1 MTIEAPLPRNISK
14 LAPEPVE
21 ELSIAAELPYINPKF
36 SPAMLTGQQEKFVHY
51 VVSGM
56 SVGAAA
62 TAVGLAP
69 ATGTL
74 WMKREPIIQAIEHFR
89 AKNRDKL
96 EFTMEEAHK
105 MYLDVYR
112 LAEAKEDPVAMKNV
126 VDSLVKL
133 HGIAAATKPQE
144 VKITVTNQKQA
155 LRLTD
160 EQLLEQAGLDPDH
173 LTPVPKRRAPP
184 PEDIV
189 DATYTEVKKDGN

>member
-1 MTIEAPLPRNISK
+1 MSAEDLTPKVDSP
-14 LAPEPVE
+14 LAPEPFSE
-21 ELSIAAELPYINPKF
+21 HAIASELPYINPKF

-62 TAVGLAP
+62 TAVG
-69 ATGTL
+69 ATPSAGGN
-74 WMKREPIIQAIEHFR
+74 WMNKDHIKQAIEHFR

-96 EFTMEEAHK
+96 EFNMEEAHR
-105 MYLDVYR
+105 MYLDTYR

-133 HGIAAATKPQE
+133 HGIAAAAKPQE
-144 VKITVTNQKQA
+144 VKITVTNEKQA

-160 EQLLEQAGLDPDH
+160 EQLLEQAGLASDYLVP
-173 LTPVPKRRAPP
+173 TPKKRAPP
-184 PEDIV
+184 EEIV
-189 DATYTEVKKDGN
+189 DAEYTDVTKED

>member
-14 LAPEPVE
+14 LAPEPIE
-21 ELSIAAELPYINPKF
+21 EHSIAAELPYINPKF
-36 SPAMLTGQQEKFVHY
+36 SPALLTGQQEKFVHY

-62 TAVGLAP
+62 TAVG
-69 ATGTL
+69 ATPSAGGN
-74 WMKREPIIQAIEHFR
+74 WMNKDHIKQAIEHFR

-96 EFTMEEAHK
+96 EFTMEEAHR

-133 HGIAAATKPQE
+133 HGIAAAAKPQE
-144 VKITVTNQKQA
+144 VKVIVTNEKQA

-160 EQLLEQAGLDPDH
+160 EQLLEQAGLAPDY
-173 LTPVPKRRAPP
+173 LIPRKRQVPEA
-184 PEDIV
+184 IV
-189 DATYTEVKKDGN
+189 DAEFTDVTKETNE

>member
-36 SPAMLTGQQEKFVHY
+36 SPAMLTGQQEKFCHY
-51 VVSGM
+51 IVSGM

-74 WMKREPIIQAIEHFR
+74 WMKREPIIQAIEYFR

-133 HGIAAATKPQE
+133 HGVAAAPKVQQIE
-144 VKITVTNQKQA
+144 VKVTNEKQA

-160 EQLLEQAGLDPDH
+160 EQLLAQAGLDPDH
-173 LTPVPKRRAPP
+173 LTPIPKKRTP
-184 PEDIV
+184 PEEIV
-189 DATYTEVKKDGN
+189 DAEFTDVTKDKE